1 MSLLAITGPELAEAI
16 PVILSLIVIEG
27 LLSVDNA
34 LAIAAMASHLPGKQK
49 LLALRLGI
57 IGAYVFR
64 GVALAFATVIIAHEW
79 IKFVGAA
86 YLIHLMCSHFAERH
100 RQAEAS
106 ANKDGEIDPGAMAGK
121 GLVATIAGIELMDLS
136 LSVDNVVVAVAMS
149 PKLWVVITGVFI
161 GILALRLVAGY
172 CIKLIERYPILEHT
186 AFVLIG
192 YVGALL
198 IIKMTAG
205 IDLHTMGKF
214 IGIVIILAIS
224 IYYSKNVAFAQA
236 LRPLINGSN
245 VIMRGY
251 SAVSSALIAIIAYP
265 FKLLFRLFR
274 PARPLPDEAG

>member
-1 MSLLAITGPELAEAI
+1 MSLLALTGHELAEAI

-49 LLALRLGI
+49 ILALRLGI

-64 GVALAFATVIIAHEW
+64 GVALAFAAFIIEHGW
-79 IKFVGAA
+79 LKFVGAA
-86 YLIHLMCSHFAERH
+86 YLIHLMCTHFAARYRE
-100 RQAEAS
+100 AELAAES
-106 ANKDGEIDPGAMAGK
+106 GGGPNAGAMAGK

-149 PKLWVVITGVFI
+149 PKLWVVCTGVFI

-172 CIKLIERYPILEHT
+172 CIQLIERYPILEHT

-198 IIKMTAG
+198 IVKQVTG
-205 IDLHTMGKF
+205 FDPHTTGKF
-214 IGIVIILAIS
+214 VGIVIILAVS
-224 IYYSKNVAFAQA
+224 IYYSRNPTFAQA
-236 LRPLINGSN
+236 IKPFIKVSN

-251 SAVSSALIAIIAYP
+251 AAASGAILGVIAFP
-265 FKLLFRLFR
+265 FKALFRLFR
-274 PARPLPDEAG
+274 PARPLPEEAG

>member
-1 MSLLAITGPELAEAI
+1 MSLLAITGPELAEAV

-64 GVALAFATVIIAHEW
+64 GIALALAGFIIEYW
-79 IKFVGAA
+79 WLKFIGAA
-86 YLIHLMCSHFAERH
+86 YLIHLMCTHFAERH
-100 RQAEAS
+100 RKEELARES
-106 ANKDGEIDPGAMAGK
+106 GGIGVEAMAGK
-121 GLVATIAGIELMDLS
+121 GLVATIVGIELMDLS
-136 LSVDNVVVAVAMS
+136 LSIDNVVVAVAMS

-172 CIKLIERYPILEHT
+172 AIKLIERYPILEHT

-198 IIKMTAG
+198 ILKMLTPF
-205 IDLHTMGKF
+205 DPHTSGKF
-214 IGIVIILAIS
+214 IGIVIILGLS
-224 IYYSKNVAFAQA
+224 IYYARHAGFKRA
-236 LRPLINGSN
+236 LRPFIVGSN

-251 SAVSSALIAIIAYP
+251 AAVSGAILGAIAFP
-265 FKLLFRLFR
+265 FKALFRLFR
-274 PARPLPDEAG
+274 PVRPATDEVG